1 MTKKL
6 TKNDQSDQKIVE
18 KGENSPKIS
27 HF

>member
-18 KGENSPKIS
+18 KGDNSPKIS
-27 HF
+27 NF